1 MSNFPEELK
10 FAKSHEWIKKEGE
23 VFSLGISDFAQNQ
36 LGDIVYVE
44 FPEVGDKIDKDEA
57 VGELESSKAV
67 SELNMPFD
75 GEIIEINPLLED
87 SPELINSDPYGA
99 WIVKI
104 KANNQ
109 DDYNSLLT
117 ATEAKGLT
125 EGEE

>member
-10 FAKSHEWIKKEGE
+10 FAKSHEWIKKDGDIFI
-23 VFSLGISDFAQNQ
+23 VGISDFAQNQ

-44 FPEVGDKIDKDEA
+44 FPEVGDKIDKNEA

-75 GEIIEINPLLED
+75 GEIIEINLALED

-99 WIVKI
+99 WIIKI
-104 KANNQ
+104 RANSQ
-109 DDYNSLLT
+109 EDYNSLLT
-117 ATEAKGLT
+117 AKEAKSIC
-125 EGEE
+125 EGEV